1 MELKELLTRTVQ
13 QGQWINIRE
22 SGGSWILTLDLKG
35 GRKQTVEVRTLSENG
50 IAFARLRSK
59 IGSAQN
65 LEGQRP
71 LAALRMNANLAY
83 GSLAVD
89 GEDYVIQETIMLSES
104 TPTHLIASLQYIA
117 NIADQ
122 QEKFLGGGD
131 RH

>member
-1 MELKELLTRTVQ
+1 MELKELLTKTVQ
-13 QGQWINIRE
+13 QGQWINLRE
-22 SGGSWILTLDLKG
+22 SGGSWIMTLDLKG
-35 GRKQTVEVRTLSENG
+35 GRKQTVEVKSFTENG

-59 IGSAQN
+59 IGSAKS

-89 GEDYVIQETIMLSES
+89 GEDYVIQETIMLTES
-104 TPTHLIASLQYIA
+104 TPAHLVASLQYIA

-131 RH
+131 KH